1 MIRDLLLVGVGG
13 GVGSM
18 LRFLT
23 SRLSA
28 RFISSEWALVG
39 TFIANIV
46 GCFII
51 GLLAGWLLFNT
62 DKSQQLPLLLVIG
75 FCGGYTTFSAFAF
88 ENVHLLQSGHT
99 LFSIL
104 YIFSSIALGLLAVW
118 GGWKLSCNSF
128 LCFLLNM
135 LFS

>member
-1 MIRDLLLVGVGG
+1 MIKDLLLVGLGG
-13 GVGSM
+13 GIGSM

-28 RFISSEWALVG
+28 RYISSEWALVG

-51 GLLAGWLLFNT
+51 GLVAGWLLFNMS
-62 DKSQQLPLLLVIG
+62 KSQTLPLLLVTG

-88 ENVHLLQSGHT
+88 ENVQLLQSGHT
-99 LFSIL
+99 LFSVL
-104 YIFSSIALGLLAVW
+104 YIILSIGVGLLAVW
-118 GGWKLSCNSF
+118 GGLKLV
-128 LCFLLNM
+128 
-135 LFS
+135 

>member
-1 MIRDLLLVGVGG
+1 MIKDLILVGVGG
-13 GVGSM
+13 GIGSI

-28 RFISSEWALVG
+28 RYISSEWALAG

-62 DKSQQLPLLLVIG
+62 GKSQQLPLLLVTG

-88 ENVHLLQSGHT
+88 ENVQLLQSGHT
-99 LFSIL
+99 LFSVL
-104 YIFSSIALGLLAVW
+104 YIFLSIALGLLALWSGV
-118 GGWKLSCNSF
+118 KLS
-128 LCFLLNM
+128 
-135 LFS
+135 